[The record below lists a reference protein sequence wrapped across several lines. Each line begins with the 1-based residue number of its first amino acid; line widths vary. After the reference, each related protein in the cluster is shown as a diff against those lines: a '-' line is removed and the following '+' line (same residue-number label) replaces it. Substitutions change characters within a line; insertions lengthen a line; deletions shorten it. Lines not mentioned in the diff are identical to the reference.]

1 MSLTKIAMRFALKR
15 PKLLSYD
22 RYLFFGPHPDD
33 IEIGAGA
40 TIAKLSALGKQ
51 IRFVICTDGRYGSDV
66 IGPDELIGI
75 RREEAIASA
84 GKLGVDDVVFL
95 NLSDGA
101 FYKEEELFKAMAA
114 AISSF
119 NPDIIFAPDPF
130 VSNEC
135 HRDHLNVGNTARNL
149 ACFAPFSSIMRQ
161 YGCKKSDVKAI
172 AFYMTAKPNVYVKTG
187 GSIKKQFEALKCH
200 KSQASGLES
209 VYLYLRLRSLD
220 FGLRR
225 LSLHAEGFR
234 AYTQTEMHCLP
245 ERGE

>member
-1 MSLTKIAMRFALKR
+1 MSITKIAMHFALKR
-15 PKLLSYD
+15 PDILSYD

-40 TIAKLSALGKQ
+40 TIAKLSASGKAV
-51 IRFVICTDGRYGSDV
+51 RFIICTDGRYGSDV
-66 IGPDELIGI
+66 IEPDELIKI
-75 RREEAIASA
+75 RREEALASA
-84 GKLGVDDVVFL
+84 EKLGVNDIVFL

-101 FYKEEELFKAMAA
+101 FYKQEELFNAMAHA
-114 AISSF
+114 VSDF

-135 HRDHLNVGNTARNL
+135 HKDHLNVGNAARTL
-149 ACFAPFSSIMRQ
+149 ACFSPFSSIMGK
-161 YGCKKSDVKAI
+161 YGCRKADVKAI

-187 GSIKKQFEALKCH
+187 GNIKKQFEALKCH

-220 FGLRR
+220 FGLRH
-225 LSLHAEGFR
+225 LSFHAEGFR

>member
-40 TIAKLSALGKQ
+40 TIAKLSSIGKK

-75 RREEAIASA
+75 RRAEAIASA

-135 HRDHLNVGNTARNL
+135 HRDHLNVGNAARNL
-149 ACFAPFSSIMRQ
+149 ACFAPFSSIMGQ
-161 YGCKKSDVKAI
+161 YGYKKADVKAI

>member
-1 MSLTKIAMRFALKR
+1 MSITRIAMHFALKR
-15 PKLLSYD
+15 PAILSYD

-40 TIAKLSALGKQ
+40 TIAKLSALGKK

-66 IGPDELIGI
+66 IEPDELIKI
-75 RREEAIASA
+75 RREEAVASA
-84 GKLGVDDVVFL
+84 GKLGVCNIVFL

-101 FYKEEELFKAMAA
+101 FYKEEELFNAMAHA
-114 AISSF
+114 VSDF
-119 NPDIIFAPDPF
+119 NPDIIFAPDPS
-130 VSNEC
+130 VPNEC
-135 HRDHLNVGNTARNL
+135 HKDHLNVGNAAKTI
-149 ACFAPFSSIMRQ
+149 ACFAPFPSIMGK
-161 YGCKKSDVKAI
+161 YGCRKSDVKAV

-187 GSIKKQFEALKCH
+187 WNIKKQFEALKYH
-200 KSQASGLES
+200 KSQATGLES

-220 FGLRR
+220 FGMRR

>member
-40 TIAKLSALGKQ
+40 TIAKLSSIGKK

-66 IGPDELIGI
+66 IGTDELIGI
-75 RREEAIASA
+75 RRAEAIASA

-135 HRDHLNVGNTARNL
+135 HRDHLNVGNAARNL
-149 ACFAPFSSIMRQ
+149 ACFAPFSSIMGQ
-161 YGCKKSDVKAI
+161 YGCQKADVKAI

>member
-40 TIAKLSALGKQ
+40 TIAKLSSIGKK

-66 IGPDELIGI
+66 IGTDELIRI
-75 RREEAIASA
+75 RRAEAIASA

-135 HRDHLNVGNTARNL
+135 HRDHLNVGNAARNL
-149 ACFAPFSSIMRQ
+149 ACFAPFSSIMGQ
-161 YGCKKSDVKAI
+161 YGCKKADVKAI

>member
-66 IGPDELIGI
+66 IGTDELIRI
-75 RREEAIASA
+75 RRAEAIASA
-84 GKLGVDDVVFL
+84 GKLGVDDIVFL

-135 HRDHLNVGNTARNL
+135 HRDHLNVGNAARNL
-149 ACFAPFSSIMRQ
+149 ACFAPFSSIMGQ
-161 YGCKKSDVKAI
+161 YGCQKADVKAI

>member
-40 TIAKLSALGKQ
+40 TIAKLSSIGKK

-66 IGPDELIGI
+66 IGTDELIGI
-75 RREEAIASA
+75 RRAEAIASA

-135 HRDHLNVGNTARNL
+135 HRDHLNVGNAARNL
-149 ACFAPFSSIMRQ
+149 ACFAPFSSIMGQ
-161 YGCKKSDVKAI
+161 YGCQKADVKAI

-225 LSLHAEGFR
+225 LSFHAEGFR

>member
-40 TIAKLSALGKQ
+40 TIAKLSSMGKK

-66 IGPDELIGI
+66 IGTDELIGI
-75 RREEAIASA
+75 RRAEAIASA

-135 HRDHLNVGNTARNL
+135 HRDHLNVGNAARNL
-149 ACFAPFSSIMRQ
+149 ACFAPFSPIMGQ
-161 YGCKKSDVKAI
+161 YGCKKADVKAI

>member
-75 RREEAIASA
+75 RRAEAIASA

-135 HRDHLNVGNTARNL
+135 HRDHLNVGNAARNL
-149 ACFAPFSSIMRQ
+149 ACFAPFSSIMGQ
-161 YGCKKSDVKAI
+161 YGYKKADVKSI
-172 AFYMTAKPNVYVKTG
+172 AVYMTAKPNVYVKTG

>member
-149 ACFAPFSSIMRQ
+149 ACFAPFSSIMGQ

-187 GSIKKQFEALKCH
+187 GSIKKQFEALKS
-200 KSQASGLES
+200 KKA
-209 VYLYLRLRSLD
+209 
-220 FGLRR
+220 
-225 LSLHAEGFR
+225 
-234 AYTQTEMHCLP
+234 LP
-245 ERGE
+245 SC

>member
-1 MSLTKIAMRFALKR
+1 MSFTKVAMHFALKR
-15 PKLLSYD
+15 PDILSYESF
-22 RYLFFGPHPDD
+22 LFFGPHPDD

-40 TIAKLSALGKQ
+40 TIAKLSALGKK

-66 IGPDELIGI
+66 ITPDDLSGI

-84 GKLGVDDVVFL
+84 SKLGVDDVVFL

-101 FYKEEELFKAMAA
+101 FYKEEELFNAMARA
-114 AISSF
+114 VSDF

-135 HRDHLNVGNTARNL
+135 HRDHLNVGDAARNL
-149 ACFAPFSSIMRQ
+149 ACFAPFSSIMGR
-161 YGCKKSDVKAI
+161 YGCNKADVKAI

-187 GSIKKQFEALKCH
+187 GNIKKQFEALKCH
-200 KSQASGLES
+200 KSQAAGLES

-225 LSLHAEGFR
+225 FSLHAEGFR

>member
-40 TIAKLSALGKQ
+40 TIAKLSSIGKK

-66 IGPDELIGI
+66 IGTDELIRI
-75 RREEAIASA
+75 RRAEAIASA
-84 GKLGVDDVVFL
+84 EKLGVDDIVFL

-135 HRDHLNVGNTARNL
+135 HRDHLNVGNAARNL
-149 ACFAPFSSIMRQ
+149 ACFAPFSSIMGQ

>member
-75 RREEAIASA
+75 RRAEAIASA

-114 AISSF
+114 AISFF

-149 ACFAPFSSIMRQ
+149 ACFAPFSSIMGQ

>member
-40 TIAKLSALGKQ
+40 TIAKLSSIGKK

-66 IGPDELIGI
+66 IGTDELIRI
-75 RREEAIASA
+75 RRAEAIASA
-84 GKLGVDDVVFL
+84 GKLGVDDIVFL

-135 HRDHLNVGNTARNL
+135 HRDHLNVGNAARNL
-149 ACFAPFSSIMRQ
+149 ACFAPFSSIMGQ